1 MGSNLADKLTVTS
14 SVNDKIQ
21 FEVFKNNEKVPSL
34 VISDDSE
41 QVDFLKLQKM
51 LEQRADAL
59 FELKETDERFI

>member
-1 MGSNLADKLTVTS
+1 MSSDLTDKLTVTS

-51 LEQRADAL
+51 LE
-59 FELKETDERFI
+59 LKETDERFI

>member
-1 MGSNLADKLTVTS
+1 MSATLTDKLTVTS

>member
-1 MGSNLADKLTVTS
+1 MSSNLVDKLTVTS

-51 LEQRADAL
+51 

>member
-1 MGSNLADKLTVTS
+1 MSSNLTDKLTVTS

-21 FEVFKNNEKVPSL
+21 FEVFSNNEKFPSL

-41 QVDFLKLQKM
+41 QVDFLKLQNM
-51 LEQRADAL
+51 

>member
-1 MGSNLADKLTVTS
+1 MSSNLTDKLTVTS

-51 LEQRADAL
+51 LE
-59 FELKETDERFI
+59 LKETDERFIERS

>member
-1 MGSNLADKLTVTS
+1 MGSNLTDKLTVTS

-51 LEQRADAL
+51 LE
-59 FELKETDERFI
+59 LKETDERFI

>member
-1 MGSNLADKLTVTS
+1 MSSNLNDKLTVTS

-21 FEVFKNNEKVPSL
+21 FEVFKNDEKVPSL

-51 LEQRADAL
+51 

>member
-1 MGSNLADKLTVTS
+1 MSSNLTDKLTITS

-51 LEQRADAL
+51 LE
-59 FELKETDERFI
+59 LKETDERFI

>member
-1 MGSNLADKLTVTS
+1 MSSTLVDKLTVTS

-21 FEVFKNNEKVPSL
+21 FEVFKKDEKEPSL

-51 LEQRADAL
+51 
-59 FELKETDERFI
+59 FEKETDERFI

>member
-1 MGSNLADKLTVTS
+1 MSSDLTDKLTVTS

-21 FEVFKNNEKVPSL
+21 FEVFKNNENVPSL

-51 LEQRADAL
+51 LE
-59 FELKETDERFI
+59 LKETDERFI

>member
-1 MGSNLADKLTVTS
+1 MSSNLTDKLTVTS

-21 FEVFKNNEKVPSL
+21 FEVFKNDEKVPSL
-34 VISDDSE
+34 VISDDLE

-51 LEQRADAL
+51 

>member
-1 MGSNLADKLTVTS
+1 MSSNLADKLTVTS

-21 FEVFKNNEKVPSL
+21 FEVFKKDEKVPSL

-51 LEQRADAL
+51 
-59 FELKETDERFI
+59 FEKETDERFI

>member
-1 MGSNLADKLTVTS
+1 MSSNLTDKLTVTS

-51 LEQRADAL
+51 LE
-59 FELKETDERFI
+59 LKETDERFI

>member
-1 MGSNLADKLTVTS
+1 MSSNLIDKLTVTS

>member
-1 MGSNLADKLTVTS
+1 MGSTLTDKLTVTS

-41 QVDFLKLQKM
+41 QVDFSKLQKM
-51 LEQRADAL
+51 

>member
-1 MGSNLADKLTVTS
+1 MSSNLADKLTVTS

-51 LEQRADAL
+51 LE
-59 FELKETDERFI
+59 LKETDERFI

>member
-1 MGSNLADKLTVTS
+1 MSSNLTDKLTVTS

-51 LEQRADAL
+51 
-59 FELKETDERFI
+59 

>member
-1 MGSNLADKLTVTS
+1 MSSNLTDKLTVTS

-51 LEQRADAL
+51 LD
-59 FELKETDERFI
+59 LKETDERFI

>member
-1 MGSNLADKLTVTS
+1 MSSNLTDKLTVTS

-21 FEVFKNNEKVPSL
+21 FEVFKNNEKVRSL

-51 LEQRADAL
+51 LE
-59 FELKETDERFI
+59 LKETDERFI

>member
-1 MGSNLADKLTVTS
+1 MGSNLTDKLTVTG

-51 LEQRADAL
+51 

>member
-1 MGSNLADKLTVTS
+1 MSSNLTDKLTVTS

-34 VISDDSE
+34 VISYDSE

-51 LEQRADAL
+51 LE
-59 FELKETDERFI
+59 LKETDERFI

>member
-1 MGSNLADKLTVTS
+1 MSSNLDDKLTVTS

-21 FEVFKNNEKVPSL
+21 FEVFKKDEEVPSL

-51 LEQRADAL
+51 
-59 FELKETDERFI
+59 FEKETDERFI

>member
-1 MGSNLADKLTVTS
+1 MSSNLTDKLTVTS

-21 FEVFKNNEKVPSL
+21 FEVFKKDEKVPSL

-51 LEQRADAL
+51 
-59 FELKETDERFI
+59 FEKETDERFI

>member
-1 MGSNLADKLTVTS
+1 MGSNLTDKLTVTS

-21 FEVFKNNEKVPSL
+21 FEVFKNDEKVPSL

-51 LEQRADAL
+51 

>member
-1 MGSNLADKLTVTS
+1 MSSDLTDKLTVTS

>member
-1 MGSNLADKLTVTS
+1 MSSNLTDKLTVTS

>member
-1 MGSNLADKLTVTS
+1 MSSNLTDKLTITS

>member
-1 MGSNLADKLTVTS
+1 MSSNLTDKLTVTS
-14 SVNDKIQ
+14 SVDDKIQ

-51 LEQRADAL
+51 LE
-59 FELKETDERFI
+59 LKETDERFI

>member
-1 MGSNLADKLTVTS
+1 MSSNLTDKLTVTS

-34 VISDDSE
+34 VISDDPE

-51 LEQRADAL
+51 

>member
-1 MGSNLADKLTVTS
+1 MGSNLTDKLTVTS

>member
-1 MGSNLADKLTVTS
+1 MSSNLSDKLTVTS

-51 LEQRADAL
+51 LE
-59 FELKETDERFI
+59 LKETDERFI

>member
-1 MGSNLADKLTVTS
+1 MSSNLTDKLTVTS

-34 VISDDSE
+34 VISNDSE

-51 LEQRADAL
+51 LE
-59 FELKETDERFI
+59 LKETDERFI

>member
-1 MGSNLADKLTVTS
+1 MSSNLTDKLTVTS

-21 FEVFKNNEKVPSL
+21 FEVFKNDEKVPSL

-51 LEQRADAL
+51 
-59 FELKETDERFI
+59 FELKEKDERFI

>member
-1 MGSNLADKLTVTS
+1 MGSTLTDRLTVTS

-34 VISDDSE
+34 VISDNSE
-41 QVDFLKLQKM
+41 QVDFSKLQKM
-51 LEQRADAL
+51 

>member
-1 MGSNLADKLTVTS
+1 MSSTLTDKLTVTS

-41 QVDFLKLQKM
+41 QVDFSKLQKM
-51 LEQRADAL
+51 

>member
-1 MGSNLADKLTVTS
+1 MSSNLTDKLTVTS

-21 FEVFKNNEKVPSL
+21 FEVFKKDEKEPSL

-51 LEQRADAL
+51 
-59 FELKETDERFI
+59 FEKGTDERFI

>member
-1 MGSNLADKLTVTS
+1 MSSDLTDKLTITS

-51 LEQRADAL
+51 LE
-59 FELKETDERFI
+59 LKETDERFI